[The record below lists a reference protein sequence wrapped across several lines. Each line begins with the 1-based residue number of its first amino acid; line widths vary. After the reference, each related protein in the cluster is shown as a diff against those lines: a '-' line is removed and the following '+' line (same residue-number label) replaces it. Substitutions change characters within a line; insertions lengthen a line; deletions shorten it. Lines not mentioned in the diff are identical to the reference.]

1 MYQTTP
7 GFVLVKSMF
16 LHRFSFHLPIE
27 LYTAKQFL
35 SFEGFSYL
43 VSGAFCFAL
52 YTYQRLVCKFPVY
65 QYFILLSSKLQLLF

>member
-35 SFEGFSYL
+35 YFEGFSYL

-52 YTYQRLVCKFPVY
+52 
-65 QYFILLSSKLQLLF
+65 